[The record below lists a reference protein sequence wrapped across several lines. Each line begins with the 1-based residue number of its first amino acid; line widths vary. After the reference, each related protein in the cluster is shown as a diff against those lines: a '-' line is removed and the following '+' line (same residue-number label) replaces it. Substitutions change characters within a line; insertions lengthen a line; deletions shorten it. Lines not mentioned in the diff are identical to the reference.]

1 MKNLFKLFSVFLII
15 AVSIFSVHAVNAPTN
30 LKMIDAGTDFIKM
43 GWDEAEGAGG
53 YYMYYGKKSGV
64 DNGYDLES
72 YELIEGLETQIDGLD
87 PATTYYFS
95 VTSIDEN
102 GDEAGFSEE
111 GVFSTTNVL
120 GESIEGAVGVKF
132 EFIGVSV
139 KTYDTLELTFSSDL
153 DASDSAVREFKIVNK
168 GDILDE
174 IEVISTQL
182 NEADT
187 KRITLALGEKTL
199 PNTEY
204 EVTVIAITDKDGRTI
219 ESGID
224 SIDSFVVPEIIETS
238 IVDDE
243 LEVDLKAAAEVSDTD
258 KTVADGLS
266 GEDMSSDDVVN
277 DTISAAKSNEKLP
290 TTGPE
295 HILIFILAFILGTLI
310 FIFKFNKRS

>member
-43 GWDEAEGAGG
+43 WWDEAEWAWG
-53 YYMYYGKKSGV
+53 YYMYYGKKSWV
-64 DNGYDLES
+64 DNWYDLES
-72 YELIEGLETQIDGLD
+72 YELIEWLETQIDWLD

-102 GDEAGFSEE
+102 WDEAGFSEE
-111 GVFSTTNVL
+111 WVFSTTNVL
-120 GESIEGAVGVKF
+120 WESIEWAVWVKF
-132 EFIGVSV
+132 EFIWVSV

-187 KRITLALGEKTL
+187 KRITLALWEKTL

-219 ESGID
+219 ESWID

-258 KTVADGLS
+258 KTVADWLS
-266 GEDMSSDDVVN
+266 WEDMSSDDVVN

-290 TTGPE
+290 TTWPE
-295 HILIFILAFILGTLI
+295 HILIFILAFILWTLI